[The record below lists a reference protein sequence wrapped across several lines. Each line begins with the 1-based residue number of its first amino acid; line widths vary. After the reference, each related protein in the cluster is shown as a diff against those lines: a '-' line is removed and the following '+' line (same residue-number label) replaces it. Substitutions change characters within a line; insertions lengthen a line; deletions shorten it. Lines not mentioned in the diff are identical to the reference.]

1 MLPIFQRKF
10 LFLFALGF
18 SLCADTSTNPTP
30 LDVVHYWNDAGAIM
44 PLERAAIVPVAA
56 SPAVPASW
64 EIAGGRSSI
73 RIKRAPAMLFLVR
86 LAEGVAPDKFQL
98 FRLTGSGVR
107 KPYPPHDSWRTA
119 TLSVTKAGDSYGL
132 APVGELVE
140 GEYAFIRAG
149 TNQAYCFGIDR
160 AN

>member
-1 MLPIFQRKF
+1 MLPIFQRKS
-10 LFLFALGF
+10 LLLFALGL
-18 SLCADTSTNPTP
+18 SLSADTRTNSRPF
-30 LDVVHYWNDAGAIM
+30 DVVHYWNEAGAIM

-56 SPAVPASW
+56 SPAVSASW
-64 EIAGGRSSI
+64 EIQGGRSSI
-73 RIKRAPAMLFLVR
+73 RIKRGPAMLFVVS
-86 LAEGVAPDKFQL
+86 LADGISPDKFQL

-107 KPYPPHDSWRTA
+107 KPYPPHDAWRTA

-149 TNQAYCFGIDR
+149 TTQAYCFGIDR